1 MSQAD
6 PDCLAAE
13 RQIVVDAV
21 LDGRIDRE
29 TGLMLVVSTESRF
42 DSDFQKIIGVDD
54 QGGAFIFDNDPDALD
69 ALLASRAASGA
80 VNRMLGA
87 MA

>member
-6 PDCLAAE
+6 RDCLTAE
-13 RQIVVDAV
+13 RQIVFDTV

-29 TGLMLVVSTESRF
+29 TGLMLVVSTGSRF
-42 DSDFQKIIGVDD
+42 DSDFQKIIVVDD
-54 QGGAFIFDNDPDALD
+54 QGGEFIFDNDPDALD